1 MYIDME
7 RDAKTNLYRQVL
19 LKGFDERGFVFYTNY
34 TSRKGRELET
44 TPRAA
49 LVFWWEPLQK
59 SVRVEGTVQRVS
71 EAESDAYFASRP
83 RGSRIGA
90 LVSPQSTT
98 LPGGRAELEARAAA
112 LQQEYADE
120 SVPVPRPLHWGG
132 YLVRPQRVEFWQGR
146 PSRLHDRLVY
156 ERQADGEWLVQRLA
170 P

>member
-1 MYIDME
+1 M
-7 RDAKTNLYRQVL
+7 L

-34 TSRKGRELET
+34 TSRKGRELER

-59 SVRVEGTVQRVS
+59 SVRVEGTVERVP
-71 EAESDAYFASRP
+71 EAESDEYFASRP

-90 LVSPQSTT
+90 LVSPQSTV
-98 LPGGRAELEARAAA
+98 LAGGRAELEERASTLKA
-112 LQQEYADE
+112 QYADE
-120 SVPVPRPLHWGG
+120 SVPVPRPSHWGG

-156 ERQADGEWLVQRLA
+156 ERGQHGQWGVTRLA